1 MSDDDIQSKGKY
13 FRVTVPDY
21 GTDSLLGDTVGSRSM
36 SSYLRLGAVPTVP
49 SSDPPQ
55 LVVEP
60 GDDLA
65 KLVHDFV
72 DDTRQRDGSAHPVA
86 ARQAESEKLH
96 TRGGWLDH
104 SDGNRVT
111 TTRGDK
117 IEVIRGN
124 YKMVVLGRYPV
135 GGDPTT
141 VDGAVNGTTSYESG
155 GGHVQDWRVT
165 PGAVTE
171 ILWVESRGT
180 WKVIEKTEKGDV
192 HSIYNGEVKEEF
204 YGPSKESITGTETPG
219 ALSPETNPNPLN
231 DFTVTNENPVLVERT
246 WAQRI
251 ESYTG
256 SDACPIPS
264 ITEKTIA
271 TTITSQTGST
281 GVPVTTISDSTYAV
295 AINELTTAAAISS
308 ETISAIINESTVG
321 NTTSQHLG
329 TSSSVQLGNDFS
341 FLLGASEGITI
352 GAALDVFIGLKKLG
366 IDIAAVGVTG
376 IKIATLAL
384 DLNIAALTQDIRI
397 GPKEE
402 VITSKAEELIV
413 GTDTSYSLIAKRV
426 AIAIFLG

>member
-1 MSDDDIQSKGKY
+1 MGDGHIDSKGKY
-13 FRVTVPDY
+13 FRVTVPNF

-36 SSYLRLGAVPTVP
+36 TSYLRLGAVPTDP
-49 SSDPPQ
+49 NTDYSD
-55 LVVEP
+55 LVIEP

-72 DDTRQRDGSAHPVA
+72 DDTRQRDGAAHPVA
-86 ARQAESEKLH
+86 ARKEESEKLH

-135 GGDPTT
+135 SGDPTT
-141 VDGAVNGTTSYESG
+141 VDGASGGTTSWDSSG
-155 GGHVQDWRVT
+155 GHIHDWRVT

-192 HSIYNGEVKEEF
+192 HAIYNGEVKEEF
-204 YGPSKESITGTETPG
+204 YGPSKESITGTEVPG
-219 ALSPETNPNPLN
+219 ISPETNPNPLN
-231 DFTVTNENPVLVERT
+231 DFTVTKENPVLIERT

-256 SDACPIPS
+256 TDACPIPS

-271 TTITSQTGST
+271 NSITSQTGST

-295 AINELTTAAAISS
+295 AINEFTTAAAISS
-308 ETISAIINESTVG
+308 ETISAIINESTIG

-352 GAALDVFIGLKKLG
+352 GGALDVFLGLKKLG

-402 VITSKAEELIV
+402 AITSKSDELII
-413 GTDTSYSLIAKRV
+413 GTDTTYSLIAKRV
-426 AIAIFLG
+426 AVAIFLG

>member
-1 MSDDDIQSKGKY
+1 MGDDIQSKGKY
-13 FRVTVPDY
+13 FRITVPDY
-21 GTDSLLGDTVGSRSM
+21 ATDSLLGDTVSSRTL

-86 ARQAESEKLH
+86 ARQAETAKLH

-135 GGDPTT
+135 SGDPTT
-141 VDGAVNGTTSYESG
+141 VDGASGGTTSWDSSG
-155 GGHVQDWRVT
+155 GHIHDWRVT

-171 ILWVESRGT
+171 IMWVESRGT

-192 HSIYNGEVKEEF
+192 YSVYNGEVQEEF
-204 YGPSKESITGTETPG
+204 YGPRKESITGTETPG
-219 ALSPETNPNPLN
+219 TQVPETNANTAN
-231 DFTVTNENPVLVERT
+231 DFPVTRENPVLIERT

-256 SDACPIPS
+256 SETLPIPS
-264 ITEKTIA
+264 ITEKTFA
-271 TTITSQTGST
+271 TSIDSQTGSAAA
-281 GVPVTTISDSTYAV
+281 PVGTMHDFTYA
-295 AINELTTAAAISS
+295 NAISS
-308 ETISAIINESTVG
+308 ETIAGIINESTIA
-321 NTTSQHLG
+321 NTTSQQIG

-341 FLLGASEGITI
+341 FLLGTSESIQI
-352 GAALDVFIGLKKLG
+352 GAALDLFLGLKKLG
-366 IDIAAVGVTG
+366 IDISAIG
-376 IKIATLAL
+376 IEGIRIAPLLL
-384 DLNIAALTQDIRI
+384 DLNIAAANNDIRI
-397 GPKEE
+397 GYKVE
-402 VITSKAEELIV
+402 VTTSAAESWTLGPDV
-413 GTDTSYSLIAKRV
+413 SGSTIAKRI
-426 AIAIFLG
+426 ALAIFLG